1 MVNGQWAMGDE
12 QRPIY
17 ADAKPIMAK
26 QRAVALHTQRTSLK
40 IQAFLTG
47 IFHPHS
53 YGGDGNETHSFP
65 AALPSCCPRILDA
78 TPDYLNRLPAS
89 PRLLGVSGRAAPEPS
104 SIKYLRACRL
114 EMPVNIGPE
123 NGQAGNPRKHWA
135 VR

>member
-1 MVNGQWAMGDE
+1 MGDG

-53 YGGDGNETHSFP
+53 YGGDGNEAHSFP
-65 AALPSCCPRILDA
+65 AALPISPAALPNCCLRILDA
-78 TPDYLNRLPAS
+78 TPGYLNWLPAS
-89 PRLLGVSGRAAPEPS
+89 PR
-104 SIKYLRACRL
+104 
-114 EMPVNIGPE
+114 
-123 NGQAGNPRKHWA
+123 Q
-135 VR
+135 